1 MEPDPWAWL
10 EAHVNLESMGV
21 PAGESRRASHP
32 TLDRMEAL
40 AALLGSPQLDVPAIH
55 VTGTNGKTSVTR
67 LTTALL
73 VGNGIAVGS
82 YTSPHL
88 ERVNERIVRD
98 ATPITDA
105 DLAALLMVVADVEP
119 HLPAPPSYF
128 EILTG
133 AAFRHFADTA
143 AEAAVLEV
151 GLGGRWDAT
160 NVVDAVVAVITNISV
175 DHVEY
180 LGPTRDD
187 IASEKA
193 GIVKKGATLVLG
205 ETDPALR
212 SHFDARDPATAWQRD
227 RDFGLRANA
236 LAHGGRVVSIFTP
249 EGEYP
254 DVFLSLHGAHQ
265 ADNAAISV
273 AAAEAFLGRA
283 LGHDVVAEVLAQA
296 TSPGRLEVMGHQ
308 PLVLLDG
315 AHNVAGAEAL
325 TAAIAEGFP
334 SGPRTLVVGL
344 LREKDPAEMLAALG
358 VPDVARLVCC
368 RPPSA
373 RALAPEEVATAA
385 AAAGMDPDRVEVVE
399 EVPAAVARALLV
411 TGPDAQVVVTGS
423 LYTVGAARGAL
434 TGSTD
439 TLWPS

>member
-1 MEPDPWAWL
+1 MSRDAWAWL
-10 EAHVNLESMGV
+10 AAHVNLESMGV

-40 AALLGSPQLDVPAIH
+40 AALLGSPQIDVPAIH
-55 VTGTNGKTSVTR
+55 VTGTNGKTSVAR

-73 VGNGIAVGS
+73 VGNGVAVGS

-88 ERVNERIVRD
+88 ERVNERISRD
-98 ATPITDA
+98 NTPISDD
-105 DLAALLMVVADVEP
+105 DLEALLRLIADVEP

-133 AAFRHFADTA
+133 ASFRHFADTA
-143 AEAAVLEV
+143 AEAGVFEV

-193 GIVKKGATLVLG
+193 GIVKPGATLVLG
-205 ETDPALR
+205 ETDPGLW
-212 SHFDARDPATAWQRD
+212 SHFDACQPARVWRRDE
-227 RDFGLRANA
+227 DFGLRANA
-236 LAHGGRVVSIFTP
+236 LAHGGRLVSIFTP
-249 EGEYP
+249 EGDYP

-273 AAAEAFLGRA
+273 AAAEAFLGRP
-283 LGHDVVAEVLAQA
+283 LGHDVVTGVLGQV

-334 SGPRTLVVGL
+334 TGPRTLVVGL

-358 VPDVARLVCC
+358 VPDAEHVVCC

-373 RALAPEEVATAA
+373 RALAPEDVAA
-385 AAAGMDPDRVEVVE
+385 AAVVAGMPPDRVAVVDD
-399 EVPAAVARALLV
+399 VAAALDRALAV
-411 TGPDAQVVVTGS
+411 TDPHGQVVVTGS
-423 LYTVGAARGAL
+423 LYTVGAARAAL
-434 TGSTD
+434 HN
-439 TLWPS
+439 PR